1 MSYRKSDLKINMNH
15 GANLC
20 IGKFPH
26 GKTQGIEIK
35 IGHEFFFCD
44 ISKDSM
50 SASLEIYPKD
60 PQRHCK
66 YGEGH
71 YSVDVKGDAF
81 LDRKFFEAIP
91 RLSKAQSL
99 LRIYKE
105 CVPVNY
111 LENKEV

>member
-1 MSYRKSDLKINMNH
+1 MGYRKSDLKINMNH
-15 GANLC
+15 GATLYV
-20 IGKFPH
+20 GKFPC

-35 IGHEFFFCD
+35 IGRQSFNCD
-44 ISKDSM
+44 ISKDKM
-50 SASLEIYPKD
+50 CASLEIYPKD

-71 YSVDVKGDAF
+71 YSVNVKENAL

-91 RLSKAQSL
+91 RLSEAQSL

-105 CVPVNY
+105 YVPS
-111 LENKEV
+111 KPF